1 MESSNLYTY
10 CFLNTPNAAIELPI
24 GINQPGFLVSSAGVA
39 ALVEAEVDLESIKED
54 DQKLIQAVV
63 EHDHVIC
70 QIFSHTTVLPLRFG
84 TSFASQESL
93 LNHLE
98 SHAQEYLEK
107 LQQLKGKGE
116 YILKFTSRT
125 LEDEPI
131 SNEAGGRQYFL
142 AKKQRY
148 QAQQNFYTA
157 QAAEWEN
164 MVSQITEIHKSA
176 VVVEPQNDQAKI
188 YLLVSRQEESLLAE
202 QFLSWQKA
210 CHRWELSLGEALPPY
225 HFI

>member
-1 MESSNLYTY
+1 MESSSLYTY
-10 CFLNTPNAAIELPI
+10 CFLNTPNASIELPL
-24 GINQPGFLVSSAGVA
+24 GINKQAFLVSNAGVA

-54 DQKLIQAVV
+54 DKKLIKAVV
-63 EHDHVIC
+63 AHDRVIC

-84 TSFASQESL
+84 TSFASKESI

-148 QAQQNFYTA
+148 QAQQNFYAA

-164 MVSQITEIHKSA
+164 VVSQITEIHKSA
-176 VVVEPQNDQAKI
+176 VVFESQNDEAKI
-188 YLLVSRQEESLLAE
+188 YLLVNRQDESSLAE
-202 QFLSWQKA
+202 QFLNWQKA
-210 CHRWELSLGEALPPY
+210 CHRWTISLGEALPPY